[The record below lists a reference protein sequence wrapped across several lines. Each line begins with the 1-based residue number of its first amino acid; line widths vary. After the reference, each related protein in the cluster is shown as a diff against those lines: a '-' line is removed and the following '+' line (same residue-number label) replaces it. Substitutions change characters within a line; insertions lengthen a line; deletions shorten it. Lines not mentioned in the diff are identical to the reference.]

1 MFWTVSLCRFSMSNY
16 TLVSFSRETGYR
28 RAMAVLSPPTHPPAG
43 FSCFKDSRSSCI
55 TLSQTNEETGKPRA
69 VWKATAWTTQDEK
82 GKVTDRNRI
91 VSCSDSK
98 GKKIN
103 TERCNILKGKKKK
116 KSSSGGAGGWWHGGV
131 ISGRSTFQP
140 FSSQLMPA
148 CAAKNTLSALSKC
161 KYARAHRSL
170 HPGYLWCACQNS
182 DSNNNKLCLQSL
194 FTRGY
199 VYPK

>member
-116 KSSSGGAGGWWHGGV
+116 KKQFWWCWWMMARGSYFRAQHIPAFFLPADACLCSKKHIKCLIEVQVRSG
-131 ISGRSTFQP
+131 S
-140 FSSQLMPA
+140 
-148 CAAKNTLSALSKC
+148 
-161 KYARAHRSL
+161 
-170 HPGYLWCACQNS
+170 
-182 DSNNNKLCLQSL
+182 
-194 FTRGY
+194 
-199 VYPK
+199 